1 MSGLKSQALWLL
13 FSNFFSA
20 ILQIIQISVLA
31 RHLELHELGVLAI
44 VNSILMIAM
53 ILQDMGMSS
62 YIVHKQ
68 SLTRNEQSTIYWVNF
83 LLSLFAGLLVF
94 ICALP
99 LAKFYA
105 MQNLA
110 PLVMLASINFLFLGS
125 LSQYQAHYI
134 KSKKM
139 VLLAKIEMTAKT
151 ISFLCVIFFIFYTDL
166 RTSAVILGL
175 IINAVCRLIL
185 MSLLGDKDWR
195 PLFYFDKG
203 LCKDV
208 FKYGVYQLGSQ
219 IINQLRTQLDVII
232 IGKVLGSDSLGLYSL
247 AKDLIMQPLKLITP
261 VINRLALPRFA
272 EAQNN
277 SDILKSVYLKGTAVI
292 VLFSA
297 FSFIFIY
304 IFSPTIITLLYGSE
318 RMTILSLLPFMLLF
332 GMLRPMGGLT
342 GAIAQ
347 ANGRTNV
354 EFYWNVIAGIMV
366 VCVSLTILIYSS
378 LWYVSLV
385 LSLSQILIT
394 FMVFPFFV
402 KPIVNVKFSSY
413 ILNWLPA
420 TITFTII
427 VYLIYNFNLFV
438 FPFW

>member
-20 ILQIIQISVLA
+20 ILQIIQISVLT

-68 SLTRNEQSTIYWVNF
+68 NLTRNEQSTIYWVNF

-151 ISFLCVIFFIFYTDL
+151 ISFLCVIYFIFYTDL
-166 RTSAVILGL
+166 RTSAVIFGL
-175 IINAVCRLIL
+175 IINAVCRLML
-185 MSLLGDKDWR
+185 MSLLGEKDWR

-219 IINQLRTQLDVII
+219 IIN
-232 IGKVLGSDSLGLYSL
+232 
-247 AKDLIMQPLKLITP
+247 
-261 VINRLALPRFA
+261 
-272 EAQNN
+272 
-277 SDILKSVYLKGTAVI
+277 
-292 VLFSA
+292 
-297 FSFIFIY
+297 
-304 IFSPTIITLLYGSE
+304 
-318 RMTILSLLPFMLLF
+318 
-332 GMLRPMGGLT
+332 
-342 GAIAQ
+342 
-347 ANGRTNV
+347 
-354 EFYWNVIAGIMV
+354 
-366 VCVSLTILIYSS
+366 
-378 LWYVSLV
+378 
-385 LSLSQILIT
+385 
-394 FMVFPFFV
+394 
-402 KPIVNVKFSSY
+402 
-413 ILNWLPA
+413 
-420 TITFTII
+420 
-427 VYLIYNFNLFV
+427 
-438 FPFW
+438 